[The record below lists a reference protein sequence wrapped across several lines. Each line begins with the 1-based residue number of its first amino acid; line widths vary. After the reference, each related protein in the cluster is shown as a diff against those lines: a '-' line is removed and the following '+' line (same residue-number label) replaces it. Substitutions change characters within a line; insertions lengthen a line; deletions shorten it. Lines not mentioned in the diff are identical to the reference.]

1 MGRSHIRRAVLQ
13 RRASKTQEAFLPA
26 QRTNA
31 QRMCEQSIAVTHT
44 HTRLTA
50 LFRDYPSEP
59 VPEW

>member
-44 HTRLTA
+44 HPFNGPFPGL
-50 LFRDYPSEP
+50 
-59 VPEW
+59 PE